1 VHELRR
7 LCAAVGVDSRGCLE
21 KSELVEKLATSGRIE
36 VLPDPAP
43 GGGSG
48 GAAKP
53 EFTVGELEG
62 LGVGALRR
70 LMASLG
76 GAAAG
81 LRPETCLEK
90 SDMVH
95 QIVASGTVTV
105 TAAPPAET
113 AAPAAAAEAAA
124 AGAAPAEMD
133 PAAGAGE
140 EAGASGRAGAAAA
153 VATLTLGELNALGVG
168 ALRNAMAAHGVNS
181 DGCELG

>member
-1 VHELRR
+1 
-7 LCAAVGVDSRGCLE
+7 
-21 KSELVEKLATSGRIE
+21 
-36 VLPDPAP
+36 
-43 GGGSG
+43 
-48 GAAKP
+48 
-53 EFTVGELEG
+53 
-62 LGVGALRR
+62 
-70 LMASLG
+70 MASLG

-113 AAPAAAAEAAA
+113 AAPAAATEAAN
-124 AGAAPAEMD
+124 AEMD

-140 EAGASGRAGAAAA
+140 EAGASGRAAAA

-168 ALRNAMAAHGVNS
+168 ALRNALAAHGVNS